1 MIYPRKLKAK
11 VLGEL
16 YHERTI
22 VITGMR
28 RVGKTSLLRDIFH
41 GVSSPNKIFIDL
53 ENEDQ
58 QAIFE
63 TKSYESILT
72 ALGKTAPIVFTPRPG
87 GDATPSPDRAWIFID
102 EIQRVRNI
110 PSIIKYLSDHY
121 EIKFIVTGSSSYYL
135 KNLFTESLAG
145 RKVIVHLAPLDF
157 GEYLLFHKESPMGPV
172 HSLAHL
178 AHLDTA
184 YARTHYLPYFNDYLV
199 SGGFPQVVLEGSSK
213 NRRAILADIL
223 SSYFTLDVRTLS
235 DFRGIAELR
244 KLVALLPPRIGQKLD
259 TRRLSRETG
268 TAWITTKQYLEF
280 LADTFVMHTVTP
292 FTKSP
297 DREISSVPKLYFC
310 DHALGA
316 SLAIISEGQTLEN
329 LCYTHFSDRSDV
341 QYYQRKSGLEVDFIL
356 DGKIGVEVKSFATPS
371 DVRRLARIGRSL
383 GLSETYVITG
393 RFGEEII
400 PGILPAYTLG
410 FLA

>member
-1 MIYPRKLKAK
+1 MIYPRKLKTT
-11 VLGEL
+11 VLNQL
-16 YHERTI
+16 HHERTV

-28 RVGKTSLLRDIFH
+28 RVGKTSLLRDIFN
-41 GVSSPNKIFIDL
+41 GIDSPNKVFIDL
-53 ENEDQ
+53 ENEDER
-58 QAIFE
+58 ALFE
-63 TKSYESILT
+63 TKNYESILT
-72 ALGKTAPIVFTPRPG
+72 ALDKITHLSFVPRPE
-87 GDATPSPDRAWIFID
+87 GDAPPAPQRAWIFLD
-102 EIQRVRNI
+102 EIQLVRNI

-121 EIKFIVTGSSSYYL
+121 AIKFIVTGSSSYYL

-157 GEYLLFHKESPMGPV
+157 GEYLLFQKESPMGPA
-172 HSLAHL
+172 SSLKQLAHV
-178 AHLDTA
+178 DTA
-184 YARTHYLPYFNDYLV
+184 YTRIHYQPYFNDYLV
-199 SGGFPQVVLEGSSK
+199 SGGFPQVVLEPSAK
-213 NRRAILADIL
+213 NRLAILADIL

-235 DFRGIAELR
+235 DFRGISELR
-244 KLVALLPPRIGQKLD
+244 KLVQLLPSRIGQKLD
-259 TRRLSRETG
+259 TKRLSRETG
-268 TAWITTKQYLEF
+268 TAWTTTKQYLEF
-280 LADTFVMHTVTP
+280 LSDTYVMHTVTP

-316 SLAIISEGQTLEN
+316 SLTSISDGQTLEN
-329 LCYTHFSDRSDV
+329 VVYTHLSERFDV
-341 QYYQRKSGLEVDFIL
+341 HYYQRKSGLEIDFIL

-371 DVRRLARIGRSL
+371 DVRRLARIGKSL